1 MCVLM
6 RDDRLY
12 GCVNEVERN
21 RWDSGGGRGRERE
34 REIVREK
41 VRENE
46 RVERKKT
53 KASMRT
59 DVKKETVGRQS
70 TRSLSPKSERV
81 KSLSHSVSLCLSLMA
96 NSPLVST
103 PHSEEEKKIASV
115 LPD

>member
-1 MCVLM
+1 M
-6 RDDRLY
+6 
-12 GCVNEVERN
+12 GQ
-21 RWDSGGGRGRERE
+21 WRGKREGKRE
-34 REIVREK
+34 REIVREN

-46 RVERKKT
+46 RVEKT

-96 NSPLVST
+96 NGPLVST
-103 PHSEEEKKIASV
+103 PHSEEEKKKLRLSCLIN
-115 LPD
+115 